1 MRCAKLRLDLL
12 VDDATDA
19 TLRVFKTPVN
29 HFCHLSV
36 HFRDQTVDLPLE
48 FGTRLI
54 NVVLNGAEHASL
66 GKLDSLL
73 DLVFEPV
80 FRPVELAFDATTHLA
95 HSVIDLL
102 INLDRELLSISL
114 DDLGNSFLNLSIRLP
129 DQAIERTRQISLLI
143 DQLLLHVLDLTIKR
157 VLHLTNHVCVVQFLD
172 DLGEVIP

>member
-1 MRCAKLRLDLL
+1 M
-12 VDDATDA
+12 VYDASDA
-19 TLRVFKTPVN
+19 TLGVFKSSVN
-29 HFCHLSV
+29 HFSHLSV
-36 HFRDQTVDLPLE
+36 HFCYQTVDLPLK
-48 FGTRLI
+48 FSTRLI
-54 NVVLNGAEHASL
+54 NVVLDGAEHASL
-66 GKLDSLL
+66 SELNSLL
-73 DLVFEPV
+73 DLVFKPI
-80 FRPVELAFDATTHLA
+80 FRSVKLAFDATTHLA